1 VNADVLAT
9 EIHSLR
15 STFGDGSGTDAQ
27 VRARCTKM
35 LDRLRALWRQSP
47 ELFGPDELLALKDI
61 SRALRAHEPTQ
72 LPLGGAVGT
81 RRERFTPEMIRAAL
95 KAIFGFDSFRPGQE
109 EIIAAVVAG
118 RDCIGVMPTGAGKS
132 LTYQIPARLLGGTTL
147 VVSPLIALMKDQV
160 DAMQEAGIRATFVN
174 SSLAPE
180 ERRERLQGL
189 VSGAYELV
197 YAAPEGIEASVG
209 SALARARLALIAV
222 DEAHCISQWGH
233 DFRPAYRNLA
243 GLKRRFGG
251 VPVLALTATATHQ
264 VMDDIVE
271 QLAMVDPATYRGSF
285 FRRNLTLAAYKKGA
299 EAAEGAGG
307 ASDRKS
313 GGVRGAILRLIR
325 AHRGESG
332 IVYCLSRKAAEGTAE
347 FLRDEGVHAAAY
359 HAGLQ
364 PEERTRVQD
373 AFRRDQVDVVVATVA
388 FGMGIDKPDIRY
400 VIHRDMP
407 RSIEGYYQEIG
418 RAGRDGQ
425 PSTCVL
431 FYSWADV
438 MSYERFSN
446 DGPQE
451 VAERQQEQAREMF
464 RLADDGTRCRH
475 QRVTAYLGERIAACG
490 GSCDVCTS
498 RDVLGACAPLPSRSR
513 KQRATGAAPA
523 AVSPR
528 ERAAVA
534 AAAESSAEDN
544 GLFARLRALRRQLA
558 DERGIPAYMVI
569 SDASLIAMIESR
581 PRSPGDLLRV
591 SGFGPKKVAQYG
603 AAFLEVL
610 RLEA

>member
-1 VNADVLAT
+1 MNADVVAT
-9 EIHSLR
+9 EIDSLR
-15 STFGDGSGTDAQ
+15 STFGDGSRTDAEL
-27 VRARCTKM
+27 RARCAGM

-61 SRALRAHEPTQ
+61 SRALRTHEPTQ
-72 LPLGGAVGT
+72 LPLNGAAGP

-95 KAIFGFDSFRPGQE
+95 KAIFGFDTFRPGQE

-160 DAMQEAGIRATFVN
+160 DAMQEAGIRATFIN
-174 SSLAPE
+174 SSLPLQ

-209 SALARARLALIAV
+209 SSLARARLALIAV

-243 GLKRRFGG
+243 GLKRRFGD

-264 VMDDIVE
+264 VMNDIVE

-285 FRRNLTLAAYKKGA
+285 FRRNLSLAAYKKGA
-299 EAAEGAGG
+299 EGAEGAGG

-438 MSYERFSN
+438 ISYERFSN
-446 DGPQE
+446 DGPPE
-451 VAERQQEQAREMF
+451 IAERQQEQAREMF
-464 RLADDGTRCRH
+464 RLADDSAHCRH
-475 QRVTAYLGERIAACG
+475 QRVTAYLGERIVPCG
-490 GSCDVCTS
+490 GSCDVCSS

-513 KQRATGAAPA
+513 KQRATGAAPT

-528 ERAAVA
+528 ERAAAA
-534 AAAESSAEDN
+534 AAAEAGPEDD
-544 GLFARLRALRRQLA
+544 GLFARLRTLRRKLA

-569 SDASLIAMIESR
+569 SDAALIAMIESR

-603 AAFLEVL
+603 AAFLEAL
-610 RLEA
+610 RRET